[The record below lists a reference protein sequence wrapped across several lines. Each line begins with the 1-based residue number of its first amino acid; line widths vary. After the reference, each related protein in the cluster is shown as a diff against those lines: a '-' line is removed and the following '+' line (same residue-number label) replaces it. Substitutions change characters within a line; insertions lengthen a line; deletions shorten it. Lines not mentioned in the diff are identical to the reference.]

1 MQLNKTVLQLIKDHL
16 FTSKNWTCLTHT
28 VELTATSPNADCF
41 SPTLRML
48 YLIQLAGKAQDMSLN
63 LLMNSKVK
71 VIAFSF

>member
-28 VELTATSPNADCF
+28 VELAATPPNADCF
-41 SPTLRML
+41 SPTLQML

-63 LLMNSKVK
+63 LLMKNKVT
-71 VIAFSF
+71 AFSF

>member
-28 VELTATSPNADCF
+28 VELTATSPNANCF
-41 SPTLRML
+41 SPTLQML

-63 LLMNSKVK
+63 LLMKNKVT
-71 VIAFSF
+71 AFSF